1 MNPFSLRRS
10 GAHRGPARAAIP
22 TPAGAMRSGR
32 RWRLA
37 AVLSAA
43 ALTATACGGAV
54 GTGYATD
61 AGPAKLAAN
70 DWGQVLRQAREQ
82 TVNWYMYGGDST
94 LNTFVNGYL
103 ADRLEKFGVKVNE
116 VKVTDTSDAINTML
130 GEKQA
135 GKATGG
141 SVDAVWVNGEN
152 FATGMQA
159 KLWACGWPRRLPNAK
174 YVDFTNLA
182 VSHDFGTPVR
192 GCEAVWQQAD
202 SALVYDSAKLGRADV
217 ASLSAL
223 FDWAKKHPGQFTY
236 PAPPDF
242 TGSMVVR
249 TILYGTVADPA
260 KLAGPFNASTY
271 RSVTPRLWQRL
282 NAIAPSLWR
291 GGSTYPQSQ
300 DQVQQLYSNGEI
312 AAFFTYG
319 PGAVADQVRK
329 GLYPTTTR
337 EAVPSVGNIAN
348 FSFLG
353 IPANAAHRAG
363 ALVLA
368 NVLEDPATQLA
379 LYKAEGIYPGID
391 LAKTSAGVRQRFAAV
406 PTSPSVLPLP
416 ALTRHALPELDPRY
430 VTALEKD
437 WRTQVAAR

>member
-1 MNPFSLRRS
+1 MNLVPRR
-10 GAHRGPARAAIP
+10 PARAIRP
-22 TPAGAMRSGR
+22 IR

-37 AVLSAA
+37 AVLAAA
-43 ALTATACGGAV
+43 ALTATACS
-54 GTGYATD
+54 TGYATD
-61 AGPAKLAAN
+61 ARSAKLKAG
-70 DWGQVLRQAREQ
+70 DWSQVLKQARGQ
-82 TVNWYMYGGDST
+82 TVDWYMYGGDST

-135 GKATGG
+135 GKTTGG

-159 KLWACGWPRRLPNAK
+159 RLWACGWPRELPNAR
-174 YVDFTNLA
+174 YVDFSNPA
-182 VSHDFGTPVR
+182 VTHDFGTPVR

-202 SALVYDSAKLGRADV
+202 SALVYDSAKLRRADV

-223 FDWAKKHPGQFTY
+223 FDWTKKHPGQFTY

-249 TILYGTVADPA
+249 TILYDTVGNPA
-260 KLAGPFNASTY
+260 KLAGPFNATTY
-271 RSVTPRLWQRL
+271 RSVTPKLWQRL

-329 GLYPTTTR
+329 GLYPDSTR

-368 NVLEDPATQLA
+368 NVLEDLATQLA

-391 LAKTSAGVRQRFAAV
+391 LAKTSAEVRQRFAAV
-406 PTSPSVLPLP
+406 PTSPSILPLP
-416 ALTRHALPELDPRY
+416 ALTRHALPELDPGY

-437 WRTQVAAR
+437 WRTRVAAR